1 MKKSTLLYIGAT
13 FVLAIIVFIW
23 GYNFLKG
30 RDLFKKQTVFYVRY
44 NNVSGLMDAN
54 PVLLNGMQIGQV
66 KNIQFTKD
74 YSGDVMVELILD
86 KYFPIPKNSTA
97 RITNA
102 SLLGDKSVE
111 LILGNSKQLAQNND
125 TLQGEIQVTLTE
137 QVNAALA
144 PMKARAEQ
152 ILTNAD
158 SLITSLNDALGRRGN
173 NSLKASLKDLSGTF
187 HNLNKATASL
197 NNLVETNTH
206 KINQIVTNLD
216 TLSLTLKNNN
226 QQIQQI
232 IQNTNKV
239 SQSLAD
245 AHLKEVINNMN
256 KTVVQIQQMLA
267 QVNEGHGTVG
277 ALMTNDSIYQEVNKS
292 LVELKKLLK
301 DIRENP
307 KRYVKFS
314 VF

>member
-1 MKKSTLLYIGAT
+1 MKKSTLFYIGAT
-13 FVLAIIVFIW
+13 FILAIAVFIW

-30 RDLFKKQTVFYVRY
+30 RDLFKKQTVYYVRY

-74 YSGDVMVELILD
+74 YSGNVMVELILD
-86 KYFPIPKNSTA
+86 KYFPIPKNTMA

-111 LILGNSKQLAQNND
+111 LILGNSKQLAHNND
-125 TLQGEIQVTLTE
+125 TLQGEVQVTLTE

-152 ILTNAD
+152 ILSNAD

-173 NSLKASLKDLSGTF
+173 NSLKTSLKDLSGTF

-197 NNLVETNTH
+197 NSLVETNTA

-216 TLSLTLKNNN
+216 TLSTTLKNNH

-245 AHLKEVINNMN
+245 AHLKEVVNNMN
-256 KTVVQIQQMLA
+256 KTVEQIQFMLA
-267 QVNEGHGTVG
+267 QVNQGKGTVG
-277 ALMTNDSIYQEVNKS
+277 SLMTNDSIYQEVNNS
-292 LVELKKLLK
+292 LIELKKLLK

>member
-13 FVLAIIVFIW
+13 FVLAIVVFIW

-30 RDLFKKQTVFYVRY
+30 RDLFKKQTIYYVRY

-111 LILGNSKQLAQNND
+111 LILGNSKQMAQNND
-125 TLQGEIQVTLTE
+125 TLRGEIQVTLTE

-152 ILTNAD
+152 ILSNAD
-158 SLITSLNDALGRRGN
+158 SLITSLNDALGRRGK
-173 NSLKASLKDLSGTF
+173 NSLKTSLKDLSGTF

-197 NNLVETNTH
+197 NSLVENNTH

-245 AHLKEVINNMN
+245 AHLKEVISNMN
-256 KTVVQIQQMLA
+256 KTVEQIQLMLTN
-267 QVNEGHGTVG
+267 VNEGHGTVG
-277 ALMTNDSIYQEVNKS
+277 ALMSNDSIYQEVNKS